1 MLRKLLA
8 VFAAGMLSY
17 SSPLHAQQVPG
28 TLPVVSET
36 TIPPTAPAAELIQP
50 AVVNNL
56 SQVQVETTPPDPQ
69 PVVESAADPEQAECV
84 AKAIYFESKGEP
96 LKGQKAVGYVV
107 LNRAKSGRFA
117 TTPCKVIAQPH
128 QFSWYRPGKRIPT
141 KVKSKFVAIAQSVME
156 TYSRDNDPSNG
167 ATYFHAT
174 WCHPGWKNVTR
185 LTRIGGHIFYR

>member
-17 SSPLHAQQVPG
+17 SSPLHAQQAPG

-36 TIPPTAPAAELIQP
+36 TIPTTAPAAELIQP

-56 SQVQVETTPPDPQ
+56 SQVQVETPPVPQ
-69 PVVESAADPEQAECV
+69 PVAQSVADPKQAECV

-117 TTPCKVIAQPH
+117 TTPCKVIAQPY
-128 QFSWYRPGKRIPT
+128 QFSWYRYGKAIPT
-141 KVKSKFVAIAQSVME
+141 NVKTKFVALAQTLME
-156 TYSRDNDPSNG
+156 TYSKDNDPSNG
-167 ATYFHAT
+167 ALFFHAT
-174 WCHPGWKNVTR
+174 YVSPGWRGVTR
-185 LTRIGGHIFYR
+185 LERIGGHIFYR